1 MERFRTRFA
10 VGSVLVACAS
20 ALALQH
26 GAEAGRIAGLAAL
39 LALGLAALRWPVV
52 AAVSLLPMLYAIP
65 PAPREV
71 GPAEL
76 GVAGLAAALLVGT
89 TLLHWATVARL
100 IAIRCRWVAFGAT
113 TLVIVN
119 AAIALHAGTPAA
131 GWLRGAVPFGF
142 LVLLVPITALI
153 LDARLSV
160 RDLIFSVCAA
170 SLLFGAA
177 VLGVFHA
184 ERLWEDT
191 WWLYDPE
198 KAEWTRIAADRASE
212 LGDRVSRW
220 GPMRVTQFLPRA
232 TDPLVGTGLA
242 AGCLLFALPGGRWAR
257 FVGLSAA
264 TVAALAVSATVTRSY
279 IGALIVASLT
289 IVTILFVDARRSRDW
304 AILWRYLAGSTIV
317 VVIVAAFLSITGLDA
332 QIAGRVRQATTT
344 LAEDVRPPPGIAGR
358 SSTTGSVSSEAGNAG
373 DENLHA
379 RVAEYRVAWRKFLDA
394 PLLGNGLGTSHVI
407 RYPIG
412 HGEFREER
420 VGYVH
425 NWVLYFLMT
434 GGVVGLLG
442 YAFVLGGAGLTPL
455 LSCKEV
461 TALGFVTGTI
471 ALLASYGLFFAVF
484 RLISFNVLVAMCWAV
499 ALATG
504 RIHEGEH

>member
-1 MERFRTRFA
+1 MAGFA
-10 VGSVLVACAS
+10 T
-20 ALALQH
+20 
-26 GAEAGRIAGLAAL
+26 L
-39 LALGLAALRWPVV
+39 LALGLVGLRYPEV

-65 PAPREV
+65 PAPREI

-76 GVAGLAAALLVGT
+76 GVAGLSAALLVGT
-89 TLLHWATVARL
+89 TLHHWPAVGRL
-100 IAIRCRWVAFGAT
+100 IAIRCRWAVFGAA

-119 AAIALHAGTPAA
+119 AVIALHAGTRPAE
-131 GWLRGAVPFGF
+131 WLRGAAPFGF
-142 LVLLVPITALI
+142 LVLLVPITVLMHE
-153 LDARLSV
+153 ARLSV
-160 RDLIFSVCAA
+160 RDLIFSACAA
-170 SLLFGAA
+170 SILFGAA
-177 VLGVFHA
+177 VLGIFYA

-198 KAEWTRIAADRASE
+198 RAEWSRIAADRASE
-212 LGDRVSRW
+212 FADRANRW

-232 TDPLVGTGLA
+232 TDPLVGAGFA
-242 AGCLLFALPGGRWAR
+242 AGCLLFALPVGRSAR
-257 FVGLSAA
+257 FAGLSAA

-279 IGALIVASLT
+279 IGALIVAGLT
-289 IVTILFVDARRSRDW
+289 IVAILFVDARRSRDW
-304 AILWRYLAGSTIV
+304 AILRRYLAGSAVV
-317 VVIVAAFLSITGLDA
+317 VVIVVAFLRVTGLDA
-332 QIAGRVRQATTT
+332 QIAGRVRQATAT
-344 LAEDVRPPPGIAGR
+344 LAEGVRPPPPGIAGG
-358 SSTTGSVSSEAGNAG
+358 SSTSGRMASEADDAS
-373 DENLHA
+373 DENLYA

-442 YAFVLGGAGLTPL
+442 YAFVLGGSGLKSM
-455 LSCKEV
+455 LSCGET

-504 RIHEGEH
+504 RVDQGEH

>member
-1 MERFRTRFA
+1 M
-10 VGSVLVACAS
+10 
-20 ALALQH
+20 
-26 GAEAGRIAGLAAL
+26 AGFAAL
-39 LALGLAALRWPVV
+39 LTLGLMALRYPEV

-65 PAPREV
+65 PAPREI

-76 GVAGLAAALLVGT
+76 GVAGLSAALLVGT
-89 TLLHWATVARL
+89 TLHHWPTVGRL
-100 IAIRCRWVAFGAT
+100 IAIRCRWAIFGAA
-113 TLVIVN
+113 TLMTVN
-119 AAIALHAGTPAA
+119 AVIALHAGTRPAD
-131 GWLRGAVPFGF
+131 WLRGAVPFGF
-142 LVLLVPITALI
+142 LVLLVPITALMHE
-153 LDARLSV
+153 ARLSV
-160 RDLIFSVCAA
+160 RDLIFSACAA
-170 SLLFGAA
+170 SILFGAA

-198 KAEWTRIAADRASE
+198 KAEWSRIAAERAIEFADRA
-212 LGDRVSRW
+212 SRW

-232 TDPLVGTGLA
+232 TDPLVGTGFA
-242 AGCLLFALPGGRWAR
+242 AGCLLFALPVGRSAR

-279 IGALIVASLT
+279 IGALIVASLS
-289 IVTILFVDARRSRDW
+289 IVAILFVGARRSRDW
-304 AILWRYLAGSTIV
+304 AILRRYLAGSAVV
-317 VVIVAAFLSITGLDA
+317 VVIVAAFLSVTGLDA

-344 LAEDVRPPPGIAGR
+344 LAEGVLPPPRIADR
-358 SSTTGSVSSEAGNAG
+358 SSTNGSVISEAGAAS
-373 DENLHA
+373 DENLYA

-442 YAFVLGGAGLTPL
+442 YTFVLGGAGLKSL
-455 LSCKEV
+455 LCSSE
-461 TALGFVTGTI
+461 TAALGFVTGTI
-471 ALLASYGLFFAVF
+471 ALLAFYGLFFAVF

-499 ALATG
+499 ALAA
-504 RIHEGEH
+504 RRVDRGEH